1 MDIQSLLKSKA
12 TISEEEAP
20 VNLLMLLEGSGMQIT
35 TNHLVIVK
43 YKPTGPMII
52 DVPALAADYVNNKT
66 TFLQP
71 KEPPHG
77 PPVEP
82 VRFKISILSNSNG
95 QVTNNKSNLNNFWMT
110 MTVDKDIF
118 SDYSRANGN
127 VAPLPVLAG
136 GVPDPSNVKEAI
148 QSYLSK
154 QGLANCR
161 VKFLYG
167 GIDGAQST
175 TKIHVDFSG
184 VKAADGSFNPNSIR
198 WDKFKNMDATMSS
211 DGEITS
217 RLTLVRLDPKVVSHV
232 GLKTPCLCFLT
243 DNCMHLNEKEERQ
256 QRAARQ
262 KRIQANPNTARPRQT
277 STVEERIE
285 KARLIHLSM
294 ATSNPFPQPLTRSIV

>member
-1 MDIQSLLKSKA
+1 M
-12 TISEEEAP
+12 P
-20 VNLLMLLEGSGMQIT
+20 
-35 TNHLVIVK
+35 
-43 YKPTGPMII
+43 
-52 DVPALAADYVNNKT
+52 
-66 TFLQP
+66 
-71 KEPPHG
+71 
-77 PPVEP
+77 
-82 VRFKISILSNSNG
+82 
-95 QVTNNKSNLNNFWMT
+95 
-110 MTVDKDIF
+110 
-118 SDYSRANGN
+118 
-127 VAPLPVLAG
+127 G
-136 GVPDPSNVKEAI
+136 GKPDPSAIEAAI

-161 VKFLYG
+161 VKFRLG
-167 GIDGAQST
+167 GIDKGQAT
-175 TKIHVDFSG
+175 TGIHVDFSG
-184 VKAADGSFNPNSIR
+184 IHAADGSMNPKSIR
-198 WDKFKNMDATMSS
+198 WDKFKEMDATMSS